1 MTYAIVIN
9 LDYDSHTDKTCHD
22 VWGHIQNALLNAGF
36 HCDGR
41 TFSIPLDEQAA
52 IALARDTIS
61 ALEDSLSY
69 KRQHLYG
76 YMKNCYGYS
85 MEGVTNLL
93 VPPTT
98 NIVVE

>member
-22 VWGHIQNALLNAGF
+22 VWELVKNALLTAGF

-41 TFSIPLDEQAA
+41 TFSINLEEAEA
-52 IALARDTIS
+52 IALARDSIS
-61 ALEDSLSY
+61 HLEDSLSY

-76 YMKNCYGYS
+76 YMKDFYGYS
-85 MEGVTNLL
+85 MDGVTNLL
-93 VPPTT
+93 LPPTT
-98 NIVVE
+98 DIVVE

>member
-22 VWGHIQNALLNAGF
+22 VWNHIKGALLSAGF

-41 TFSIPLDEQAA
+41 TFSINLDEQAA
-52 IALARDTIS
+52 IALARQTFSD
-61 ALEDSLSY
+61 LEDKLAY

-76 YMKNCYGYS
+76 YMKDCYGYS
-85 MEGVTNLL
+85 IEYVTNLL
-93 VPPTT
+93 VPPAT
-98 NIVVE
+98 NIIVE